1 MKGAFSKVL
10 SASGDEILC
19 SPKKYLN
26 QKKPLLEVTPT
37 TLSVYSFQFMS
48 AFQRIA
54 SLCRVVIQTNGY
66 CPGTQ
71 TLTEPIALCGPLNWS
86 VFSWDVVWWCT
97 LGRLSRD
104 SEIAGSFF
112 PTVPLSGDNLGQV
125 VYAYA
130 SVTKQCWYRSRGGD
144 ALRQCGCAGNHRFD
158 VALAMRH

>member
-66 CPGTQ
+66 CPDTQ

-86 VFSWDVVWWCT
+86 AFSWDVVWWCT

-112 PTVPLSGDNLGQV
+112 SYSSAVRRQPWASCLRVCLSYQAVLVPVKG
-125 VYAYA
+125 
-130 SVTKQCWYRSRGGD
+130 R
-144 ALRQCGCAGNHRFD
+144 
-158 VALAMRH
+158 